1 MMVSQDATSTTTAI
15 GAALRQHADRDG
27 YVPVAA
33 LRERFPVEV
42 LAAHLLPALAQVNRH
57 REAVGG

>member
-1 MMVSQDATSTTTAI
+1 MDFRNTTAATTAI
-15 GAALRQHADRDG
+15 GTALRQHADQDG
-27 YVPVAA
+27 YVPVSA

-42 LAAHLLPALAQVNRH
+42 LAAHLLPALAQVNRR